1 MKYFSRASMVQPN
14 QSDYHEVYV
23 ENSTQKDLDKSHLL
37 KIVDSETLFEQSF
50 DNFYEK
56 EFIDIVFDNYTN
68 IIERAKFINAVHPSN
83 SLSSQSLQKC
93 LDFIQE
99 AVQQLDEE
107 NAGRISWIF
116 KPQELRFKYRNYF
129 DSNYDGER
137 ESGDS

>member
-14 QSDYHEVYV
+14 QSDYHEVNV

-99 AVQQLDEE
+99 AV
-107 NAGRISWIF
+107 
-116 KPQELRFKYRNYF
+116 
-129 DSNYDGER
+129 
-137 ESGDS
+137 